1 MLKLKQ
7 RTIKTQRGETKRWY
21 IKGTCP
27 FTGRSIRESTGTDR
41 KEEAEQ
47 QLAAYL
53 ARAREESI
61 LGTTNGTALFAEA
74 VAEYIGKHGEAR
86 FLSPLLERF
95 GTTRL
100 RDIEDKDVTK
110 FGERQYPGAKASTL
124 VRQLYGPLQAV
135 WNAAVRAK
143 MVGPRQFAKPKVKK
157 TKAVSVT
164 DAWLL
169 RLMKDGL
176 TTLRQRTTVLFM
188 SFSGARASEVVRV
201 LTRHYDPIA
210 GRVLIADTKTDEP
223 REVQLPPFVNEA
235 MKLLDLSK
243 PDAPLFG
250 YASRFSLT
258 RIIKRGCK
266 RAGITYFSP
275 HKVGRHTFAA
285 RFLADGHS
293 IKALQ
298 EAGGWSSLGA
308 VMIYAHLERSKV
320 QAAVA
325 AVSTPLTGM
334 RFGEQEAND
343 AVPKVCQ
350 QQGTVR
356 APFTSDTRM
365 LEAPKATKTP

>member
-95 GTTRL
+95 GTTKL

-135 WNAAVRAK
+135 WNAAERAK
-143 MVGPRQFAKPKVKK
+143 MVGPRKFAKPKVPKP
-157 TKAVSVT
+157 KAVAVT
-164 DAWLL
+164 EAWLL
-169 RLMKDGL
+169 ALIGKGL
-176 TTLRQRTTVLFM
+176 TTLPQKTAVLFM
-188 SFSGARASEVVRV
+188 SFSGARAGEVVRV

-210 GRVLIADTKTDEP
+210 SRVLIADTKTDEP
-223 REVQLPPFVNEA
+223 REVLLPPFVNDA
-235 MKLLDLSK
+235 MRLLDLSD
-243 PDAPLFG
+243 PEAPLFG

-266 RAGITYFSP
+266 RAKINYFSP
-275 HKVGRHTFAA
+275 HQVGRHTFAA
-285 RFLADGHS
+285 RFLAHGHS
-293 IKALQ
+293 LKALQ
-298 EAGGWSSLGA
+298 EAGGWKGIGA
-308 VMIYAHLERSKV
+308 VVRYSHLERSTV

-325 AVSTPLTGM
+325 SVTTPLAGLS
-334 RFGEQEAND
+334 FEQGAND
-343 AVPKVCQ
+343 AVSKLYRG
-350 QQGTVR
+350 QGTVH
-356 APFTSDTRM
+356 APFTPDTRM
-365 LEAPKATKTP
+365 LASTKVRKSR